1 MEDRM
6 APYYLA
12 REQVKQQ
19 IIQNLVEA
27 GVATRDEATE
37 YLHELNRL
45 DNKDLLAV
53 LLESHITREASQPS
67 GIPTAF
73 YHIDPRSMGN
83 LN

>member
-1 MEDRM
+1 MEDKMR
-6 APYYLA
+6 PFYLA

-37 YLHELNRL
+37 YLRELGGLNNR
-45 DNKDLLAV
+45 DLLAV
-53 LLESHITREASQPS
+53 LLESHIAREASQPS
-67 GIPTAF
+67 GIPAAF
-73 YHIDPRSMGN
+73 YHIDPRGMGN